1 MLTRLFQFCAKPRV
15 VAALVWAALP
25 ISAVAPD
32 DLPQGTAAVSSE
44 VDLPQ
49 GTAAV
54 SSEVD
59 LPQGTAAVSREVD
72 LPQGTAAVSSEDDLP
87 QGAAAVSSKVNEV
100 FAGFVG
106 SFSQSVPIAVP
117 AYHGI
122 EPRVGLGYS
131 SAGGNGLAGAG
142 WSLGGFSVV
151 QRAGAGRGTPR
162 WDSTDIFL
170 LNGAELVQC
179 GSSGASCLAGGAYSA
194 ANQTYTTKDES
205 YLKIKFD
212 SATSSWSVW
221 GRDGTKT
228 VFTSVYTITGT
239 GYGTY
244 RWGQTSVTDT
254 NGNAATYAWTC
265 VGSGT
270 YLTGDCY
277 PDQVN
282 YGPYSLKLYWETR
295 DDRQHF
301 ATGVATSMGI
311 TTQRLRS
318 ILVSRGTPIR
328 ASRLAYSVSAVTS
341 RSRLNSIQEYG
352 RDVLIDA
359 TGVIT
364 LDSGSFLPARTFTY
378 ESDTVGQSF
387 QPWGN

>member
-32 DLPQGTAAVSSE
+32 DLPRGTAAVSSEVDLLQGTTAVPSEIDLLQGTAAVSSE
-44 VDLPQ
+44 VDPPQ
-49 GTAAV
+49 GTTAV
-54 SSEVD
+54 SSEV
-59 LPQGTAAVSREVD
+59 AAE
-72 LPQGTAAVSSEDDLP
+72 
-87 QGAAAVSSKVNEV
+87 SSKVNEV

-122 EPRVGLGYS
+122 EPRIGLGYS
-131 SAGGNGLAGAG
+131 SEGGNGLAGAG

-170 LNGAELVQC
+170 LNGADLVQC

-194 ANQTYTTKDES
+194 TNQTYTTKNES

-228 VFTSVYTITGT
+228 VLTAVYNITGT

-254 NGNAATYAWTC
+254 SGNAATYAWTC

-270 YLTGDCY
+270 HLTGDCY

-295 DDRQHF
+295 NDRQHF
-301 ATGVATSMGI
+301 ATGVTTSMGI

-318 ILVSRGTPIR
+318 ILVSQGTPIR
-328 ASRLAYSVSAVTS
+328 AYRLAYSASTVTS
-341 RSRLNSIQEYG
+341 RSKLDSVQQYG

-359 TGVIT
+359 TGAIT
-364 LDSGSFLPARTFTY
+364 LNSGTFLPARTFAY
-378 ESDTVGQSF
+378 RNDTVGQSF